1 MADLELEARIDALYR
16 TPLED
21 FVAARKALNNDLK
34 KAGKKDAAARVQAL
48 PKPNAVAYVLNRF
61 FGERRADFDP
71 ILQAGQRVR
80 DAFRATMSAAPGAAQ
95 DFTKAQRAQRE
106 TILDLVAVI
115 RPFGDS
121 VGAPLNGAS
130 VARLEESLLFI
141 STTGRFGD
149 GPPGRL
155 IRELEPPGVEI
166 LADIQDP
173 PPLASAAAPAARPA
187 PAPAPPARP
196 AAEIQASSVVANA
209 NEHVDPEVAA
219 REAKEVATRAAEEAE
234 RQEKARLERARERK
248 RAIAALDKEL
258 DELDDADQKLAK
270 EVAPYRE
277 RASSARSLL
286 HSCQTEHAS
295 LTAAKDELKTRI
307 VRMEAEIARIDRAMT
322 ESEREIRAA
331 EVPIA
336 AADERA
342 RTLQSRRAELEAQR
356 AALGDE

>member
-1 MADLELEARIDALYR
+1 MADLDLEARIDALYR
-16 TPLED
+16 TPLEE
-21 FVAARKALNNDLK
+21 FVAARKTLGNDLK

-61 FGERRADFDP
+61 FGERRPEFDG

-106 TILDLVAVI
+106 AILDLVGVI

-121 VGAPLNGAS
+121 VGAPLTGAT

-173 PPLASAAAPAARPA
+173 PPLASAAAPPK
-187 PAPAPPARP
+187 PAPPPPPPPPRP
-196 AAEIQASSVVANA
+196 AAQIQATSVVANA
-209 NEHVDPEVAA
+209 NEHVDEKTAA
-219 REAKEVATRAAEEAE
+219 REAKEAAKRAAEEAE
-234 RQEKARLERARERK
+234 REEKARLERARERK
-248 RAIAALDKEL
+248 RLIAALDKEL
-258 DELDDADQKLAK
+258 DQLDDAAEKLAK

-277 RASSARSLL
+277 RAFAAKSLL
-286 HSCQTEHAS
+286 QSCQSEHSS
-295 LTAAKDELKTRI
+295 LNAARDELKTRI
-307 VRMEAEIARIDRAMT
+307 VRMEAEIARIDRAMA
-322 ESEREIRAA
+322 ESDREIRAA

-336 AADERA
+336 AADERS